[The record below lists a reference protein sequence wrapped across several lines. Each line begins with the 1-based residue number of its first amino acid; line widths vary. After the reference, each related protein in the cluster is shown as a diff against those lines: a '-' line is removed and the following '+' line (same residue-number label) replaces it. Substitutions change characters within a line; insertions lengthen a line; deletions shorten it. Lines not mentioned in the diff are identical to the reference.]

1 MIVIERQ
8 IQKIRPGKWA
18 ELEEIDKEFNQLEA
32 GFGFPPKKR
41 YQCIIGGHD
50 INTLIVE
57 RQWESMAIME
67 KAYEIT
73 LTNPDYQKLSQKLNS
88 FVKSVQFELYYPLP

>member
-1 MIVIERQ
+1 MVLTRILSFEGSTEMIVIERQ

-50 INTLIVE
+50 INTLIVHCW
-57 RQWESMAIME
+57 RG
-67 KAYEIT
+67 
-73 LTNPDYQKLSQKLNS
+73 
-88 FVKSVQFELYYPLP
+88 